1 MFDNLNYI
9 YYNNRMKNENLN
21 EKLDLIYNFT
31 VNYVE
36 DNGFPPS
43 VREIC
48 AKCNIKSTATAYS
61 YINKLK
67 KKGLLSQSPS
77 KKRALIV
84 NSLKKDYTSI
94 PLIGTITAGTPIFA
108 VENLDGYIPLPSEFN
123 DSEDKFALKVRGD
136 SMINAGICNND
147 VIIVQKTESA
157 KNGDIVVALV
167 DDSATVKRFFK
178 HDDKI
183 CLHPE
188 NDNMEDMFFDN
199 VVILGLVKGLIRKF

>member
-84 NSLKKDYTSI
+84 NSLKKNYTSI

-123 DSEDKFALKVRGD
+123 DSEDKFALKVSGD
-136 SMINAGICNND
+136 SMINADICNND
-147 VIIVQKTESA
+147 VIIVQKTETA
-157 KNGDIVVALV
+157 ENGDIVVALV

-178 HDDKI
+178 HEDKI

-188 NDNMEDMFFDN
+188 NDNMEDMLFDN

>member
-178 HDDKI
+178 HEDKI

-188 NDNMEDMFFDN
+188 NDNMEDMLFDN

>member
-67 KKGLLSQSPS
+67 NKRTLLS
-77 KKRALIV
+77 
-84 NSLKKDYTSI
+84 
-94 PLIGTITAGTPIFA
+94 
-108 VENLDGYIPLPSEFN
+108 LPSYPLQ
-123 DSEDKFALKVRGD
+123 S
-136 SMINAGICNND
+136 S
-147 VIIVQKTESA
+147 
-157 KNGDIVVALV
+157 
-167 DDSATVKRFFK
+167 
-178 HDDKI
+178 
-183 CLHPE
+183 
-188 NDNMEDMFFDN
+188 
-199 VVILGLVKGLIRKF
+199 

>member
-178 HDDKI
+178 QEDKI

-188 NDNMEDMFFDN
+188 NDNMEDMLFDN

>member
-1 MFDNLNYI
+1 
-9 YYNNRMKNENLN
+9 MKNENLN

-178 HDDKI
+178 HEDKI

-188 NDNMEDMFFDN
+188 NDNMEDMLFDN